1 LTAIKE
7 PKGQFQDD
15 GPGHPVAS
23 CGRIIFMTW
32 LFLAVAAFL
41 ATHTIPALPRL
52 RSRLIAW
59 LGWRSYMVAY
69 SALSLLVIGWVAWAY
84 RQAPYQP
91 LWDYDPRLNWVPLL
105 VMPWALVAISLGVV
119 RPTPLSLSF
128 FNDHRQFDPARP
140 GLLRFSR
147 HPLLWGF
154 LLWAVAHMVPNGDA
168 ASLLLFGLLAVLSA
182 AGMVGL
188 DLKRRRSLG
197 RDRWQ
202 ALAIHCPIG
211 PWPASG
217 ARWKI
222 TTRDGLAVVLG
233 IALYGLILAFHQKVI
248 GVSPFP
254 PL

>member
-1 LTAIKE
+1 LITTPDA
-7 PKGQFQDD
+7 PY
-15 GPGHPVAS
+15 
-23 CGRIIFMTW
+23 GRIVFMIW

-84 RQAPYQP
+84 RQAPYLP

-105 VMPWALVAISLGVV
+105 VMPWALVAIALGVV
-119 RPTPLSLSF
+119 RPNPLSISF
-128 FNDHRQFDPARP
+128 FGDNGQFDPARP
-140 GLLRFSR
+140 GLLRLSR

-154 LLWAVAHMVPNGDA
+154 LLWALAHMVPNGDA
-168 ASLLLFGLLAVLSA
+168 ASLLLFGLLAVLST

-197 RDRWQ
+197 RARWQ
-202 ALAIHCPIG
+202 ALTAHCPIG
-211 PWPASG
+211 PWPGPKTPWRLTA
-217 ARWKI
+217 
-222 TTRDGLAVVLG
+222 RDGLALVLG
-233 IALYGLILAFHQKVI
+233 VALYGLILAFHQSVI